1 MINYVLNFNF
11 RLKISRWDF
20 FFWIDVWFGE
30 KYEWFGIGVNF
41 KYFFV
46 DIWIFVGNVVEGMF
60 WRCCVFK

>member
-11 RLKISRWDF
+11 RLKIRRWDF

-30 KYEWFGIGVNF
+30 KYEWFGIEVNF
-41 KYFFV
+41 KYLFV

-60 WRCCVFK
+60 